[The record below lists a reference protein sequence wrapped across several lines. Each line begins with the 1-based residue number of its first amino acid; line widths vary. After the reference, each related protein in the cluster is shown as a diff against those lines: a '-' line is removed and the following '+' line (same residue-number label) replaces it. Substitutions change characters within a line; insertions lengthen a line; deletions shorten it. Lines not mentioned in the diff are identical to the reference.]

1 VKTVPELAKL
11 RHPVTIKNMLSAED
25 FEYAIENTRVVR
37 PPESIIETF
46 GTTSFRFVF
55 VTELMDD
62 AHRVRV
68 RDGKIEAE
76 RPRIIAP
83 GHLQRMLLD
92 GFGDQARGF
101 AEWLEDNGQLVKIL
115 RYGFSLKK
123 TDLAERIIPRGLDD
137 ALDLLDKEIHHSG
150 QNTALIS
157 GIDDA
162 WELCLLKFATDVIQR
177 SSGENIEEWRRR
189 GLI

>member
-1 VKTVPELAKL
+1 
-11 RHPVTIKNMLSAED
+11 MLSAED

-37 PPESIIETF
+37 PPERIIETF

-76 RPRIIAP
+76 RPRIVAP
-83 GHLQRMLLD
+83 GHFHRMLLD
-92 GFGDQARGF
+92 GFGENAGEF
-101 AEWLEDNGQLVKIL
+101 AEWLEANGQLIKIL

-123 TDLAERIIPRGLDD
+123 TDVSERIIPRGLDD
-137 ALDLLDKEIHHSG
+137 ALELLDKEIGNSG
-150 QNTALIS
+150 NNTALVS

-162 WELCLLKFATDVIQR
+162 WELCLLKFTTDIIQR
-177 SSGENIEEWRRR
+177 SSGDNIDEWRRR